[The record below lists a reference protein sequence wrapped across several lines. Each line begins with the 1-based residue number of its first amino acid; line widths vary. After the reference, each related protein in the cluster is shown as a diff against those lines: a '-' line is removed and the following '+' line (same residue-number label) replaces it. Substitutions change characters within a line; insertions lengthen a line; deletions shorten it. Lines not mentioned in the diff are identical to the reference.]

1 MMEIPM
7 GYRMSNPLTQPNK
20 KSALK
25 TEDKKEAIGIELMY
39 IVNQLNKKLNK
50 LVKEHNITLDTNM
63 KLDTDEDWFNTG
75 SYDAYCEITDFLQER
90 MDYYLS
96 DSYDLWYGT
105 NE

>member
-7 GYRMSNPLTQPNK
+7 GYRMSDPLTQPNK

-50 LVKEHNITLDTNM
+50 LVKEHNITLNTNM
-63 KLDTDEDWFNTG
+63 KLDTDENWFNTG
-75 SYDAYCEITDFLQER
+75 SYDAYFEISDFLQER

-105 NE
+105 ND